1 VAVLRNGFGDEESAF
16 CFANEAVG
24 HSQEGGRRSSVKVQI
39 YDQTY
44 NINSGQD
51 ETYARELAAYVD
63 EKMNA
68 VADSTHTVDSVRV
81 AVLAALN
88 IADELFALR
97 AEQRNSAAPLRQRL
111 EKCVELVDQ
120 ALRQSS

>member
-1 VAVLRNGFGDEESAF
+1 
-16 CFANEAVG
+16 
-24 HSQEGGRRSSVKVQI
+24 VKVQI
-39 YDQTY
+39 FDQTY
-44 NINSGQD
+44 NINSDQD
-51 ETYARELAAYVD
+51 ESYVRELAAYVN

-68 VADSTHTVDSVRV
+68 VADSTHTVDSLRV

-88 IADELFALR
+88 VADELFALR
-97 AEQRNSAAPLRQRL
+97 VEQREAAAPLRQRL

>member
-1 VAVLRNGFGDEESAF
+1 M
-16 CFANEAVG
+16 
-24 HSQEGGRRSSVKVQI
+24 KVQI
-39 YDQTY
+39 YDQIY
-44 NINSGQD
+44 NINSGEQ
-51 ETYARELAAYVD
+51 ESYMRELAAYVD

-68 VADSTHTVDSVRV
+68 VAEGTHTVDSLRV

-88 IADELFALR
+88 IADELFTLR
-97 AEQRNSAAPLRQRL
+97 LEQRESAAPLRQRL

>member
-1 VAVLRNGFGDEESAF
+1 
-16 CFANEAVG
+16 
-24 HSQEGGRRSSVKVQI
+24 VKVQI

-51 ETYARELAAYVD
+51 ESYARELAAYVD

-97 AEQRNSAAPLRQRL
+97 AEQLNSAAPLRQRL

>member
-1 VAVLRNGFGDEESAF
+1 
-16 CFANEAVG
+16 
-24 HSQEGGRRSSVKVQI
+24 VKVQI
-39 YDQTY
+39 FDQTY

-51 ETYARELAAYVD
+51 ESYVRELAAYVN
-63 EKMNA
+63 EKMTA
-68 VADSTHTVDSVRV
+68 VADSTHTVDSLRV